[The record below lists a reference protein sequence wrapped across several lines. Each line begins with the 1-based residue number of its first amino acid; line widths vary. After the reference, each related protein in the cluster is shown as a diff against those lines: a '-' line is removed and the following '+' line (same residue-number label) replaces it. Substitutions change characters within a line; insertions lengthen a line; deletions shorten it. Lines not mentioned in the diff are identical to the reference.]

1 MAPFFVMLGVWAV
14 VRGVGLWA
22 GIGELNDWSGSA
34 RVAVAVTFLMTGVMH
49 FTKMRNDFAR
59 MVPRWFVEPMAIVY
73 FTGLCEIL
81 GAVGILVPG
90 TRRVA
95 GICLAILLV
104 VLLPGNV
111 RAAREGLRLGDRAPT
126 PLTQRILMQVVLV
139 VVVLWATR

>member
-1 MAPFFVMLGVWAV
+1 MAPFFVMLGVWALA
-14 VRGVGLWA
+14 RGIGLWA
-22 GIGELNDWSGSA
+22 GVGGLDEWSGSA
-34 RVAVAVTFLMTGVMH
+34 RIALAVTFLMTGIMH
-49 FTKMRNDFAR
+49 FTRMRQDFAR
-59 MVPRWFVEPMAIVY
+59 MVPRMFVEPMAIVY

-104 VLLPGNV
+104 VLLPGNI
-111 RAAREGLRLGDRAPT
+111 RAARQGVRLGGRAPT
-126 PLTQRILMQVVLV
+126 PLTQRVLMQVVLV